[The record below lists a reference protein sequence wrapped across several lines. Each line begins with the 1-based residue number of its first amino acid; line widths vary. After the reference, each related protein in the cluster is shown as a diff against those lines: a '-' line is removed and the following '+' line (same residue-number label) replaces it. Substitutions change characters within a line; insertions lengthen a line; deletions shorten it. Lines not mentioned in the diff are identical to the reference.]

1 MITHDT
7 VWSSI
12 VKENSRYEE
21 ISVTLKTKDGTTVLA
36 LSNDAIGEGSFIFD
50 CQCVNDTDIEPGA
63 VYAGEVAF
71 TLKASAGLTDTQNA
85 NLVGGSINATIT
97 VSDDAGQTSSIPVG
111 IYYIKSAKRL
121 DGTDGDRAI
130 VAYDIMDRTRKTIPS
145 TIRGAAPS
153 YAPFAFLTWCC
164 TQCSTTKRPLS
175 LLNTQAEIESMPNG
189 TLTYTL
195 SKTADVTTYSDL
207 IAELGKVMGCFAT
220 IDRSSN
226 SLVMKQFTNYDNSQV
241 RTLTEDLC
249 FGEKAEE
256 YMCSFGKIRLGSGEY
271 PTTDDDDVSGLVLT
285 MTASALSCAGTES
298 TLAQALYT
306 PYSDISYRP
315 CSIEY
320 NSDPALEVGDWIV
333 VTNTAA
339 DGTVTGY
346 RALITHVS
354 WTLLGSGRLESTGSF
369 GGDSKQVG
377 SAASDGTSGTDKSI
391 TNLEN
396 RVSTLENGSDS
407 GYYLSVIAFNTAGF
421 AVTYTDGTDSTT
433 NQMNVTED
441 SSGNI
446 TKITNTSTGTS
457 ITVTY

>member
-1 MITHDT
+1 
-7 VWSSI
+7 
-12 VKENSRYEE
+12 
-21 ISVTLKTKDGTTVLA
+21 
-36 LSNDAIGEGSFIFD
+36 
-50 CQCVNDTDIEPGA
+50 
-63 VYAGEVAF
+63 
-71 TLKASAGLTDTQNA
+71 
-85 NLVGGSINATIT
+85 
-97 VSDDAGQTSSIPVG
+97 
-111 IYYIKSAKRL
+111 
-121 DGTDGDRAI
+121 
-130 VAYDIMDRTRKTIPS
+130 MDRTRKTIPS

-153 YAPFAFLTWCC
+153 YAPFAFSNLVLYTVFDN
-164 TQCSTTKRPLS
+164 KRPLS

-249 FGEKAEE
+249 FSEKAEE

-271 PTTDDDDVSGLVLT
+271 PTTDDDDVSGLVLA

-298 TLAQALYT
+298 LAQALYT

-320 NSDPALEVGDWIV
+320 NSDPALEVGDWIG

-391 TNLEN
+391 TNLES